1 MSWEIYKT
9 NKNSNL
15 RFLMFPFVKRK
26 EGLGFSRPVFA
37 INITKNKV
45 IVNEIFV
52 YVGQLLL
59 GMGPV
64 QECIPGNTT
73 GQN

>member
-1 MSWEIYKT
+1 
-9 NKNSNL
+9 
-15 RFLMFPFVKRK
+15 MFPFVKRK

-52 YVGQLLL
+52 YVVQLLL

-64 QECIPGNTT
+64 QECD
-73 GQN
+73 